1 MNYHLTSVAK
11 HQHAEPTYEGLHL
24 GTSRISLNSRFAARF
39 GGVRRVRLSYDTQA
53 RTICLMPAPTQKGPA
68 GPDIYRLS
76 RDARGAGFIYCS
88 TLHVVMPTGR
98 YQFVEQTPAGYLCR
112 YDPAKPAGKR

>member
-1 MNYHLTSVAK
+1 MTYHLTPMSK
-11 HQHAEPTYEGLHL
+11 QQHPASSYEGLHL
-24 GTSRISLNSRFAARF
+24 GTHRIRLNQRFAARVTR
-39 GGVRRVRLSYDTQA
+39 VRRVRLSYDTQA
-53 RTICLMPAPTQKGPA
+53 RTICLMPSPTQEGPA

-76 RDARGAGFIYCS
+76 RDARGTGFIYCA
-88 TLHVVMPTGR
+88 TLHVVLPTGR